1 MADRSAAAPAR
12 RGPDRTP
19 AVADADA
26 EATAPPAVAERE
38 QLLPR
43 VTPGPSRSLRV
54 GAGLVV
60 ARSVSS
66 VD

>member
-1 MADRSAAAPAR
+1 MARTVPPPSHLQAR
-12 RGPDRTP
+12 
-19 AVADADA
+19 
-26 EATAPPAVAERE
+26 EATAPPAVAEGE

-60 ARSVSS
+60 ARSVSLP
-66 VD
+66 VG